1 MTRKQAALKVF
12 MRINEELEKLE
23 NKESL
28 VAKRLRLINEELCES
43 VIELIKK
50 YECKS
55 LKNYAT
61 QECDSQT
68 TTSERLNAG
77 T

>member
-23 NKESL
+23 DKNSL
-28 VAKRLRLINEELCES
+28 AVKRLLLINEELCES
-43 VIELIKK
+43 VVELINK

-55 LKNYAT
+55 LKNYVT
-61 QECDSQT
+61 QECDSPT
-68 TTSERLNAG
+68 MTSEKPSVG
-77 T
+77 I